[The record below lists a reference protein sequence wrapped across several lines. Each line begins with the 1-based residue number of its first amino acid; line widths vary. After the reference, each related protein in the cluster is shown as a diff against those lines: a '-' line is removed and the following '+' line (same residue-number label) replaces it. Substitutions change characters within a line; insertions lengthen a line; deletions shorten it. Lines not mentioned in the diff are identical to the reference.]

1 MAREQLNPLTKIS
14 EVGSLE
20 SEAFEGKANATV
32 FSTTLSAHELYLL
45 NQSGLEPV
53 RVVVGNIVYS
63 VGVRGIVN
71 TVKRALVR
79 GEMTDFTHLN
89 QLARE
94 LAIKRLHDE
103 AQSVGG
109 TGVVGVHLENIQ
121 YGDFIEV
128 TATGTAVRKSAAGAA
143 GKVEIVVGA

>member
-1 MAREQLNPLTKIS
+1 MKIS

-20 SEAFEGKANATV
+20 AEAADGKNNATV

-63 VGVRGIVN
+63 VGVRGIIN

-79 GEMTDFTHLN
+79 GEMPDFTHLN

-103 AQSVGG
+103 AQSVGA
-109 TGVVGVHLENIQ
+109 TGVVGVQLENVQ

-128 TATGTAVRKSAAGAA
+128 TATGTAVRKSAAGAG